1 MSIEVMMP
9 QMGESVVE
17 GTVTKWLVKEG
28 DRVQEDQPLCEIST
42 DKVDTEIPS
51 PGAGVIAKLIAAEG
65 ETLPVGAPLAVI
77 EASGAATGAA
87 SAAPVAAAAPAGV
100 RTQPKAAPALPPV
113 PGKAAAAGAPPA
125 ARPQQSPPTL
135 RAVRSEPRPLAAA
148 AHSASQAPAGG
159 ASAPPAGGSGGA
171 AAAAEPAAAAA
182 PPRGAQAP
190 GAPGGV
196 AAGAHRRY
204 SPVVIRIAEE
214 HGIDLTRVPS
224 TGIGGRVSK
233 RDVLAYLDALQAGQ
247 IQPPT
252 ASSGAASGVTNGATN
267 AANAQEAPQGAPVT
281 AAQPSAGVATRPS
294 AVPAALPGA
303 AGYRPPVYEPR
314 EGDVVEPFTRRRKL
328 IAEHMVYSKTHSPHV
343 GTLAE
348 VDLTRAMRLRDQH
361 KDAFFAREGF
371 ALTLLPLAAAATVR
385 ALKEFPRMNA
395 SVVGD
400 SLIVRHQINL
410 GIAMDTEEGLL
421 VPVIKAAE
429 GLSVVGL
436 AREIERLRRKIAEKK
451 ITADDLAGGSFTL
464 TNPGRE
470 GNLFGFA
477 IINQP
482 QVGILRMGEIK
493 KRPVVVE
500 VDGEDAIA
508 IRTMMYLALSYDH
521 RVIDGV
527 LGNRFL
533 YRAARILEEADFE
546 L

>member
-1 MSIEVMMP
+1 MSIEVTMP

-17 GTVTKWLVKEG
+17 GTVTKWLVSEG

-51 PGAGVIAKLIAAEG
+51 PGAGVIAKLIAGEG
-65 ETLPVGAPLAVI
+65 ETLPIGAPLALI
-77 EASGAATGAA
+77 EEAG
-87 SAAPVAAAAPAGV
+87 AGV
-100 RTQPKAAPALPPV
+100 RAQPKAAPAPPPA
-113 PGKAAAAGAPPA
+113 PGKAAAASAPSPA
-125 ARPQQSPPTL
+125 RSQQPPPTL
-135 RAVRSEPRPLAAA
+135 RAVRSEPRPQSAAPANSAAQPSAGA
-148 AHSASQAPAGG
+148 AHAAPANGNGG
-159 ASAPPAGGSGGA
+159 AGA
-171 AAAAEPAAAAA
+171 AMAAAEPAAVVAAA
-182 PPRGAQAP
+182 PRPARAP
-190 GAPGGV
+190 GADGE
-196 AAGAHRRY
+196 AADAGAHRRY
-204 SPVVIRIAEE
+204 SPVVIRMAEE
-214 HGIDLTRVPS
+214 HGIDLSRVPG
-224 TGIGGRVSK
+224 TGMGGRVSK

-247 IQPPT
+247 VQPPAT
-252 ASSGAASGVTNGATN
+252 SGGAAGDAKAQDGAQ
-267 AANAQEAPQGAPVT
+267 AAPAAA
-281 AAQPSAGVATRPS
+281 AAQPSAQAAARPS
-294 AVPAALPGA
+294 TAPVGLPGG

-348 VDLTRAMRLRDQH
+348 VDLTRVMRLRNQH
-361 KDAFFAREGF
+361 KDAFAAREGF
-371 ALTLLPLAAAATVR
+371 QLTLLPLAAAATVR

-400 SLIVRHQINL
+400 SLIIRHQINL

-482 QVGILRMGEIK
+482 QVGILRMGEMK
-493 KRPVVVE
+493 KRPMVIE
-500 VDGEDAIA
+500 GDGEDAIA

>member
-1 MSIEVMMP
+1 
-9 QMGESVVE
+9 
-17 GTVTKWLVKEG
+17 
-28 DRVQEDQPLCEIST
+28 
-42 DKVDTEIPS
+42 
-51 PGAGVIAKLIAAEG
+51 
-65 ETLPVGAPLAVI
+65 
-77 EASGAATGAA
+77 
-87 SAAPVAAAAPAGV
+87 
-100 RTQPKAAPALPPV
+100 
-113 PGKAAAAGAPPA
+113 
-125 ARPQQSPPTL
+125 
-135 RAVRSEPRPLAAA
+135 
-148 AHSASQAPAGG
+148 
-159 ASAPPAGGSGGA
+159 
-171 AAAAEPAAAAA
+171 
-182 PPRGAQAP
+182 
-190 GAPGGV
+190 GV
-196 AAGAHRRY
+196 AAGTHRRY
-204 SPVVIRIAEE
+204 SPVVIRMAEE
-214 HGIDLTRVPS
+214 HGIDLSRVPG

-247 IQPPT
+247 VQPP
-252 ASSGAASGVTNGATN
+252 AAPNGAANGLN
-267 AANAQEAPQGAPVT
+267 GQEAAQ
-281 AAQPSAGVATRPS
+281 AAAAAGQPSAQTAARPS
-294 AVPAALPGA
+294 TAPIGLPGGV
-303 AGYRPPVYEPR
+303 GYRPPVYEPR

-348 VDLTRAMRLRDQH
+348 VDLTRVMRLRDQH
-361 KDAFFAREGF
+361 KDPFTAQEGF

-429 GLSVVGL
+429 GMSVVGL

>member
-1 MSIEVMMP
+1 MRMA
-9 QMGESVVE
+9 
-17 GTVTKWLVKEG
+17 
-28 DRVQEDQPLCEIST
+28 D
-42 DKVDTEIPS
+42 
-51 PGAGVIAKLIAAEG
+51 
-65 ETLPVGAPLAVI
+65 
-77 EASGAATGAA
+77 
-87 SAAPVAAAAPAGV
+87 
-100 RTQPKAAPALPPV
+100 
-113 PGKAAAAGAPPA
+113 
-125 ARPQQSPPTL
+125 
-135 RAVRSEPRPLAAA
+135 
-148 AHSASQAPAGG
+148 
-159 ASAPPAGGSGGA
+159 
-171 AAAAEPAAAAA
+171 
-182 PPRGAQAP
+182 
-190 GAPGGV
+190 
-196 AAGAHRRY
+196 
-204 SPVVIRIAEE
+204 E
-214 HGIDLTRVPS
+214 HGIDLTRVPG
-224 TGIGGRVSK
+224 TGMGGRVSK
-233 RDVLAYLDALQAGQ
+233 RDVLAYLDALAAGQ
-247 IQPPT
+247 VQPP
-252 ASSGAASGVTNGATN
+252 AASGGAANGAN
-267 AANAQEAPQGAPVT
+267 PQDA
-281 AAQPSAGVATRPS
+281 AAQPSALAVARSDAAPAAPRPS
-294 AVPAALPGA
+294 APVGVPGGP
-303 AGYRPPVYEPR
+303 GYRPPVYEPR
-314 EGDVVEPFTRRRKL
+314 EGDVIEPFTRRRKL

-348 VDLTRAMRLRDQH
+348 VDLTRVMRLRNKH
-361 KDAFFAREGF
+361 KDAFAAQEGF

-385 ALKEFPRMNA
+385 ALKEFPRMNS

-400 SLIVRHQINL
+400 SLIVRHQVNL

-421 VPVIKAAE
+421 VPVLKAAE
-429 GLSVVGL
+429 GMSVVGL

-500 VDGEDAIA
+500 ADGEDTIA

>member
-1 MSIEVMMP
+1 MSIEVVMP

-51 PGAGVIAKLIAAEG
+51 PGTGVIAKLIAAEG
-65 ETLPVGAPLAVI
+65 DTLPVGASLAVI
-77 EASGAATGAA
+77 EAAGATAGA
-87 SAAPVAAAAPAGV
+87 AAAAPAGV
-100 RTQPKAAPALPPV
+100 RTQPKAASALPPA
-113 PGKAAAAGAPPA
+113 PGKAGVAGAPGT
-125 ARPQQSPPTL
+125 ARPQQPPTL
-135 RAVRSEPRPLAAA
+135 RAVRSEPRPQPAAA
-148 AHSASQAPAGG
+148 ANSAAQVSAGG
-159 ASAPPAGGSGGA
+159 ASAPPANGNSGA
-171 AAAAEPAAAAA
+171 AATAAAEPAAAVAAA
-182 PPRGAQAP
+182 PRPAQAP
-190 GAPGGV
+190 GDGV
-196 AAGAHRRY
+196 GAVGDGAHRRY
-204 SPVVIRIAEE
+204 SPVVMRMAEE
-214 HGIDLTRVPS
+214 HGIDLTRVPG

-233 RDVLAYLDALQAGQ
+233 RDVLAYLDALASGQ
-247 IQPPT
+247 VQPP
-252 ASSGAASGVTNGATN
+252 SGAK
-267 AANAQEAPQGAPVT
+267 AQEGVQAASAIAQPPAQAAARPGAPPASARPAPQVG
-281 AAQPSAGVATRPS
+281 
-294 AVPAALPGA
+294 LPGG

-314 EGDVVEPFTRRRKL
+314 EGDVVEQFTRRRKL

-348 VDLTRAMRLRDQH
+348 VDLTRVMRLRNQH
-361 KDAFFAREGF
+361 KDAFAAQEGF

-400 SLIVRHQINL
+400 SLIVRHQVNL

-429 GLSVVGL
+429 GMSVVGL
-436 AREIERLRRKIAEKK
+436 AREMERLRRKIAEKK
-451 ITADDLAGGSFTL
+451 IAADDLAGGSFTL

-500 VDGEDAIA
+500 ADGEDTLA